1 MQAHGGQPRRP
12 SRQDT
17 IDLHRDD
24 LAHEG
29 QGYQHYDDGRY
40 ASDDDFHT
48 QGVSVMEDEDDQE
61 EFMDEDDRSSVSEIP
76 DPSIDF
82 DLVYSLHT
90 FVATVEGQANV
101 SKGDSLFLMD
111 DSNSYWWLVRVLKS
125 QEVGYIPAENIETP
139 YERLA
144 RLNKHR
150 NVDLASATQQ
160 ERTEDT
166 KSIRERDRRQRYGS
180 SPVPPPKSVVF
191 GGGSNEVF
199 NYPPAVWNEDEYEG
213 DEWDEDEEGDEY
225 EEAYEDLED
234 DSGVQGQSSNGK
246 VNPADFD
253 PDDGMSWEEGAADE
267 SRNRQTAQQQHQGD
281 ASAQAKISPGAQQ
294 AQLGLG
300 LASTV
305 RQGSRER
312 LVSGQSQQSQ
322 QSQDT
327 ARGFDPENI
336 TETKRVTATPA
347 IARDLTSRQNGNE
360 SNTSISG
367 LQLAGQGQAQSQQRP
382 SQEEG
387 KRSREEPSDS
397 ENGDSSR
404 KRGKDNRSF
413 SGDRKLRK
421 ERNLDGPDTDG
432 EGSGKESKD
441 KKKKGGVLAGL
452 FGRGKK
458 DKKEKDNVRRAISSQ
473 DSETSLAARESDD
486 SLSAPSSYTLSPPE
500 TGNPVFPHQRRPNPM
515 DPKRS
520 QPSNGPGAQTGTLQA
535 SALRMQRTDQEQQ
548 ARFHQ
553 SFSRS
558 PSSPPDPAMAFGT
571 QSAAT
576 QLRNLHTTT
585 HNGRPGSLILIEGNQ
600 PLPEL
605 SVLRVF
611 AGERVESEATFKTVL
626 VNADTTS
633 TKLVHQAMQ
642 RFRLA
647 NAEDP
652 SEYYLTVKSSGGAE
666 AMLHPDER
674 PLLVFEAEQ
683 ARAPT
688 VKRSSVGSINSI
700 ASNLSAMPAIAK
712 LGMND
717 FADDSAVKF
726 YLNRKPSPKSGDGSP
741 APQGIE
747 EDVTLRAEE
756 IDDTGA
762 GGGAGAIDDDT
773 DTLRGSVS
781 YGNANGR
788 PHLTV
793 APASQ
798 GSVPPERFT
807 SPSARF
813 SVQVVIYPEDLP
825 EGMVF
830 DPHTEAIVPRGTLQ
844 HRSQSGIVASPGI
857 SQTQRRKVLNFP
869 KNTTVAEVIEA
880 GLERFG
886 ILEGV
891 VEGGDDVEEK
901 MTKRRSHS
909 RVRYGLAVLNEG
921 HAERDLLPSSKVLD
935 AFVKQPIMRVI
946 DRRSADAKR
955 RSADSTMLLAGVE
968 DIQQD
973 DPVFILRR
981 VAGARNSYRSS
992 TSRYSAP
999 LDELALQ
1006 QLATQRESVSDAS
1019 VVSDKEPQQQ
1029 APAHQMTPKE
1039 IIAAQRAASRA
1050 NQRAVVTTQANS
1062 ERGVDVLLPDRA
1074 TLRSTRAR
1082 TDDRMRYSYVLPD
1095 GEAYDISEIVE
1106 RELRGNQS
1114 PSGTRVASSEGGDL
1128 LEGVMETPRNVM
1140 EEKLDRV
1147 LNKIRDDK
1155 SNGRLGINISA
1166 QARQSPSGTSRSSH
1180 HRHGSDS
1187 SPRLGSSPHQDS
1199 DASHYYNGRSPVTPP
1214 TTVEARG
1221 PGRPVLLRDNFG
1233 ISELM
1238 AVIELSAALRKPAPR
1253 PGLSPIDELLF
1264 GPNLTI
1270 GEIHPSLRDI
1280 YEPTFREM
1288 QDVDRHRDEH
1298 EARWS
1303 PRTGG
1308 GQLGRMLAASASL
1321 LNVEVLFL
1329 DVGTQ
1334 APAKQ
1339 VLASTEHIDGSF
1351 SDSAKIRELASKVD
1365 VLTVE
1370 IEHVNVEIL
1379 ELIEREGKVSVQPT
1393 PATIR
1398 TIQDKYV
1405 QKQHLVSH
1413 NVRVAESVPVAS
1425 TVEAIQNAGRMMGYP
1440 LMLKSRTLAYDG
1452 RGNFVVRSEDK
1463 AADALKALGNRPLY
1477 AERWAP
1483 FTNELAVMVVR
1494 GLGGEVKSYPVVETV
1509 HKNNICHLVFAP
1521 ARENTKVIQAA
1532 RKLAEDAVRTFTGAG
1547 VFGVEMFLMPDGAL
1561 MVNEIAPRPHNSGHY
1576 TIEGCY
1582 SSQYDNHLRAIL
1594 SLPLGDTELKV
1605 PSAIMLNLIGQTDQ
1619 GDEIGRVAR
1628 AALEVPG
1635 ASTHLYGK
1643 AACRPGRK
1651 MGHITLVGPSDAQT
1665 RRNLRGLLEVMG
1677 EPIDQVNLY
1686 APQDPTPGFSHPSPL
1701 VGVIMGS
1708 DSDLPIMRQAAQI
1721 LEDFKIP
1728 FELTIVSAHRTVDRM
1743 MTYARSAAG
1752 RGLKVIIAGAGG
1764 AAHLPGMVAA
1774 MTSLP
1779 VIGVPVKG
1787 SSLDGVDS
1795 LHSIVQMPRGV
1806 PVATVAINNSTNAG
1820 LLAVRILGTSD
1831 PRIQVSMDEYMQN
1844 MEKEVLGKVNR
1855 LEQSAVP
1862 ALKLVPVSQKRK
1874 DEFNAFARSTV
1885 D

>member
-17 IDLHRDD
+17 IDLHD
-24 LAHEG
+24 EG

-40 ASDDDFHT
+40 GSDDEFHT
-48 QGVSVMEDEDDQE
+48 NGVSVMEDEDDQE

-101 SKGDSLFLMD
+101 AKGDSLFLMD

-166 KSIRERDRRQRYGS
+166 KSIRDRDRRQRYGS
-180 SPVPPPKSVVF
+180 SPVPPPKSVIF
-191 GGGSNEVF
+191 GGGSNQVF
-199 NYPPAVWNEDEYEG
+199 NYPPAVWNSDEFEG
-213 DEWDEDEEGDEY
+213 DEWDEDDEGEEY
-225 EEAYEDLED
+225 EEAHEEIDD
-234 DSGVQGQSSNGK
+234 DSGIHDHSPNGK

-253 PDDGMSWEEGAADE
+253 PDDGMSWEDGAE
-267 SRNRQTAQQQHQGD
+267 TAQKPQQQRHGD
-281 ASAQAKISPGAQQ
+281 TSSTPGQEKITPGAQQ

-322 QSQDT
+322 QSHDT

-336 TETKRVTATPA
+336 TETRRVTATPA
-347 IARDLTSRQNGNE
+347 IARDTNTVRPNGNE
-360 SNTSISG
+360 TSGSG
-367 LQLAGQGQAQSQQRP
+367 LQLAGQGQAQAQQRA
-382 SQEEG
+382 SQEDS
-387 KRSREEPSDS
+387 KRSREDPSDS
-397 ENGDSSR
+397 ENGDGSR
-404 KRGKDNRSF
+404 KRGKDNRS
-413 SGDRKLRK
+413 SNSDRKLRK
-421 ERNLDGPDTDG
+421 ERTSDGPDTDG
-432 EGSGKESKD
+432 EGSGKESKDKD

-458 DKKEKDNVRRAISSQ
+458 DKKEKENGRRPISSQ
-473 DSETSLAARESDD
+473 DSETSLAARGSDD
-486 SLSAPSSYTLSPPE
+486 SLSAPSSYTTSPPE
-500 TGNPVFPHQRRPNPM
+500 TAGPIFAQQRRPNSM

-520 QPSNGPGAQTGTLQA
+520 QPSNGQGTQA
-535 SALRMQRTDQEQQ
+535 TTSQATLRVQRADQEQQ

-553 SFSRS
+553 SFSRT
-558 PSSPPDPAMAFGT
+558 PSSPPDPALAFGT

-576 QLRNLHTTT
+576 QLRNLHAST
-585 HNGRPGSLILIEGNQ
+585 HNGRPGSLILLEGNQ

-652 SEYYLTVKSSGGAE
+652 SEYYLTVKSAGGAE
-666 AMLHPDER
+666 AMLQPDEH

-712 LGMND
+712 LGND

-726 YLNRKPSPKSGDGSP
+726 YLNRKPSPRSGDGLSP
-741 APQGIE
+741 PQGIE

-756 IDDTGA
+756 IYDGT
-762 GGGAGAIDDDT
+762 AGAVEKDDDT
-773 DTLRGSVS
+773 DTLRGSIS
-781 YGNANGR
+781 NSTATAR
-788 PHLTV
+788 PHLSV
-793 APASQ
+793 SAASQ

-830 DPHTEAIVPRGTLQ
+830 DPHTEAIVPRTTLQ
-844 HRSQSGIVASPGI
+844 HRSQSGTVASPGI

-909 RVRYGLAVLNEG
+909 RVRYGLTVLNEG
-921 HAERDLLPSSKVLD
+921 QAERDLLPSSKVLD
-935 AFVKQPIMRVI
+935 AFTKQPIMRVI

-955 RSADSTMLLAGVE
+955 RSADSAMLLASVE
-968 DIQQD
+968 DIQRE

-981 VAGARNSYRSS
+981 VAGTRNSIRSS

-1006 QLATQRESVSDAS
+1006 QLAAQRESVSDAS
-1019 VVSDKEPQQQ
+1019 VVSDKEPQLASPQ
-1029 APAHQMTPKE
+1029 QMTPKE

-1050 NQRAVVTTQANS
+1050 NQRAIITTQANS

-1082 TDDRMRYSYVLPD
+1082 ADDRMRYSYVLPD
-1095 GEAYDISEIVE
+1095 GEAYDISDIVE

-1114 PSGTRVASSEGGDL
+1114 PSGARTASNEGGDL
-1128 LEGVMETPRNVM
+1128 LEGVLETPRNVM

-1155 SNGRLGINISA
+1155 SNGRLGINLST
-1166 QARQSPSGTSRSSH
+1166 QSRQSPSGTSRSSH

-1221 PGRPVLLRDNFG
+1221 PSRPVLLRDNFG
-1233 ISELM
+1233 LSELM
-1238 AVIELSAALRKPAPR
+1238 AVVELSAALRKPAPR
-1253 PGLSPIDELLF
+1253 PGLSPVEELLF
-1264 GPNLTI
+1264 GPSLTI

-1288 QDVDRHRDEH
+1288 QDVDRQLDELLH
-1298 EARWS
+1298 ATF
-1303 PRTGG
+1303 RT
-1308 GQLGRMLAASASL
+1308 S
-1321 LNVEVLFL
+1321 
-1329 DVGTQ
+1329 
-1334 APAKQ
+1334 
-1339 VLASTEHIDGSF
+1339 
-1351 SDSAKIRELASKVD
+1351 
-1365 VLTVE
+1365 
-1370 IEHVNVEIL
+1370 
-1379 ELIEREGKVSVQPT
+1379 
-1393 PATIR
+1393 
-1398 TIQDKYV
+1398 
-1405 QKQHLVSH
+1405 
-1413 NVRVAESVPVAS
+1413 
-1425 TVEAIQNAGRMMGYP
+1425 
-1440 LMLKSRTLAYDG
+1440 
-1452 RGNFVVRSEDK
+1452 
-1463 AADALKALGNRPLY
+1463 
-1477 AERWAP
+1477 
-1483 FTNELAVMVVR
+1483 
-1494 GLGGEVKSYPVVETV
+1494 
-1509 HKNNICHLVFAP
+1509 
-1521 ARENTKVIQAA
+1521 
-1532 RKLAEDAVRTFTGAG
+1532 
-1547 VFGVEMFLMPDGAL
+1547 
-1561 MVNEIAPRPHNSGHY
+1561 
-1576 TIEGCY
+1576 
-1582 SSQYDNHLRAIL
+1582 
-1594 SLPLGDTELKV
+1594 
-1605 PSAIMLNLIGQTDQ
+1605 
-1619 GDEIGRVAR
+1619 
-1628 AALEVPG
+1628 
-1635 ASTHLYGK
+1635 
-1643 AACRPGRK
+1643 
-1651 MGHITLVGPSDAQT
+1651 
-1665 RRNLRGLLEVMG
+1665 
-1677 EPIDQVNLY
+1677 
-1686 APQDPTPGFSHPSPL
+1686 
-1701 VGVIMGS
+1701 
-1708 DSDLPIMRQAAQI
+1708 
-1721 LEDFKIP
+1721 
-1728 FELTIVSAHRTVDRM
+1728 
-1743 MTYARSAAG
+1743 
-1752 RGLKVIIAGAGG
+1752 
-1764 AAHLPGMVAA
+1764 
-1774 MTSLP
+1774 
-1779 VIGVPVKG
+1779 
-1787 SSLDGVDS
+1787 
-1795 LHSIVQMPRGV
+1795 
-1806 PVATVAINNSTNAG
+1806 
-1820 LLAVRILGTSD
+1820 
-1831 PRIQVSMDEYMQN
+1831 
-1844 MEKEVLGKVNR
+1844 
-1855 LEQSAVP
+1855 
-1862 ALKLVPVSQKRK
+1862 
-1874 DEFNAFARSTV
+1874 
-1885 D
+1885 

>member
-17 IDLHRDD
+17 VDLHDN

-40 ASDDDFHT
+40 GSDDEFHT
-48 QGVSVMEDEDDQE
+48 NGVSVMEDEDDQE
-61 EFMDEDDRSSVSEIP
+61 EFMEEDDRSSVSEIP

-101 SKGDSLFLMD
+101 AKGDSLFLMD

-180 SPVPPPKSVVF
+180 SPVPLPKSVVF
-191 GGGSNEVF
+191 GGGSNQVF
-199 NYPPAVWNEDEYEG
+199 NYPPAVWNSDEYEG
-213 DEWDEDEEGDEY
+213 DEWDEDEEGEY
-225 EEAYEDLED
+225 EEAYEEIED
-234 DSGVQGQSSNGK
+234 DSGAQGQSSNGK

-253 PDDGMSWEEGAADE
+253 PDDGMSWEDGATDE
-267 SRNRQTAQQQHQGD
+267 SRNKQTAQQSQQQEQQ
-281 ASAQAKISPGAQQ
+281 QADTSGQTKISPGAQQ

-336 TETKRVTATPA
+336 TETKRVTATPV
-347 IARDLTSRQNGNE
+347 IARDLSPARQNGNE
-360 SNTSISG
+360 TAASGSG
-367 LQLAGQGQAQSQQRP
+367 LQLAGQGQAQTQQRA
-382 SQEEG
+382 SQEDG
-387 KRSREEPSDS
+387 KRSREDPSDS
-397 ENGDSSR
+397 ETGEGSR
-404 KRGKDNRSF
+404 KRGKDNRS
-413 SGDRKLRK
+413 SNGDRKLRK
-421 ERNLDGPDTDG
+421 DRNSDGPDTDG
-432 EGSGKESKD
+432 ESSGKESKDKD

-458 DKKEKDNVRRAISSQ
+458 DKKEKDNGRRPISSQ
-473 DSETSLAARESDD
+473 DSETSLAARGSDD
-486 SLSAPSSYTLSPPE
+486 SLSAPSSYTTSPPE
-500 TGNPVFPHQRRPNPM
+500 TGGPIFQQQRRPNPVET
-515 DPKRS
+515 RRN
-520 QPSNGPGAQTGTLQA
+520 QPLNVQGAQPQA
-535 SALRMQRTDQEQQ
+535 STLRMQRADQELQ
-548 ARFHQ
+548 ARFQQ
-553 SFSRS
+553 SFARS
-558 PSSPPDPAMAFGT
+558 PSSPPDPASAYGT

-652 SEYYLTVKSSGGAE
+652 SEYYLTVKSAAGAE
-666 AMLHPDER
+666 ATLKPDER

-712 LGMND
+712 LGND

-726 YLNRKPSPKSGDGSP
+726 YLNRNPSPKSADEHSP
-741 APQGIE
+741 PRGIE
-747 EDVTLRAEE
+747 EDITLRAEE
-756 IDDTGA
+756 IDDGS
-762 GGGAGAIDDDT
+762 GGSGGADDDT
-773 DTLRGSVS
+773 DTLRGSTIS
-781 YGNANGR
+781 NGTANGR

-793 APASQ
+793 SPASQ

-830 DPHTEAIVPRGTLQ
+830 DPHTEAIVPRATLQ
-844 HRSQSGIVASPGI
+844 HRSQSGIAASPGI

-880 GLERFG
+880 SLERFG

-901 MTKRRSHS
+901 MSKRRSHS
-909 RVRYGLAVLNEG
+909 RVRYGLAASNEG
-921 HAERDLLPSSKVLD
+921 QAERDLLPSSKVLD
-935 AFVKQPIMRVI
+935 AFAKQPIMRVI

-955 RSADSTMLLAGVE
+955 RSADSAMLLAAVE
-968 DIQQD
+968 DVQQD

-981 VAGARNSYRSS
+981 VAGARNSIRSS

-1006 QLATQRESVSDAS
+1006 QLAVQRESVSDAS
-1019 VVSDKEPQQQ
+1019 VVSDKEPQQAASPQ
-1029 APAHQMTPKE
+1029 QMTPKE

-1050 NQRAVVTTQANS
+1050 NQRAIITTQANS

-1095 GEAYDISEIVE
+1095 GEVYDISDIVE

-1114 PSGTRVASSEGGDL
+1114 PSGTRAASSEGGDL
-1128 LEGVMETPRNVM
+1128 LEGVLETPRNVM

-1155 SNGRLGINISA
+1155 SSGRLGVNVSN
-1166 QARQSPSGTSRSSH
+1166 QSRQSPSATSRSSH
-1180 HRHGSDS
+1180 LRHGSDS

-1199 DASHYYNGRSPVTPP
+1199 DASQYYSGRSPVTPP

-1221 PGRPVLLRDNFG
+1221 PTRPVLLRDNFG
-1233 ISELM
+1233 VSELM

-1253 PGLSPIDELLF
+1253 PGLSPVDELLF
-1264 GPNLTI
+1264 GPSLTL

-1288 QDVDRHRDEH
+1288 QDVDRQLDELLH
-1298 EARWS
+1298 ATF
-1303 PRTGG
+1303 RT
-1308 GQLGRMLAASASL
+1308 S
-1321 LNVEVLFL
+1321 
-1329 DVGTQ
+1329 
-1334 APAKQ
+1334 
-1339 VLASTEHIDGSF
+1339 
-1351 SDSAKIRELASKVD
+1351 
-1365 VLTVE
+1365 
-1370 IEHVNVEIL
+1370 
-1379 ELIEREGKVSVQPT
+1379 
-1393 PATIR
+1393 
-1398 TIQDKYV
+1398 
-1405 QKQHLVSH
+1405 
-1413 NVRVAESVPVAS
+1413 
-1425 TVEAIQNAGRMMGYP
+1425 
-1440 LMLKSRTLAYDG
+1440 
-1452 RGNFVVRSEDK
+1452 
-1463 AADALKALGNRPLY
+1463 
-1477 AERWAP
+1477 
-1483 FTNELAVMVVR
+1483 
-1494 GLGGEVKSYPVVETV
+1494 
-1509 HKNNICHLVFAP
+1509 
-1521 ARENTKVIQAA
+1521 
-1532 RKLAEDAVRTFTGAG
+1532 
-1547 VFGVEMFLMPDGAL
+1547 
-1561 MVNEIAPRPHNSGHY
+1561 
-1576 TIEGCY
+1576 
-1582 SSQYDNHLRAIL
+1582 
-1594 SLPLGDTELKV
+1594 
-1605 PSAIMLNLIGQTDQ
+1605 
-1619 GDEIGRVAR
+1619 
-1628 AALEVPG
+1628 
-1635 ASTHLYGK
+1635 
-1643 AACRPGRK
+1643 
-1651 MGHITLVGPSDAQT
+1651 
-1665 RRNLRGLLEVMG
+1665 
-1677 EPIDQVNLY
+1677 
-1686 APQDPTPGFSHPSPL
+1686 
-1701 VGVIMGS
+1701 
-1708 DSDLPIMRQAAQI
+1708 
-1721 LEDFKIP
+1721 
-1728 FELTIVSAHRTVDRM
+1728 
-1743 MTYARSAAG
+1743 
-1752 RGLKVIIAGAGG
+1752 
-1764 AAHLPGMVAA
+1764 
-1774 MTSLP
+1774 
-1779 VIGVPVKG
+1779 
-1787 SSLDGVDS
+1787 
-1795 LHSIVQMPRGV
+1795 
-1806 PVATVAINNSTNAG
+1806 
-1820 LLAVRILGTSD
+1820 
-1831 PRIQVSMDEYMQN
+1831 
-1844 MEKEVLGKVNR
+1844 
-1855 LEQSAVP
+1855 
-1862 ALKLVPVSQKRK
+1862 
-1874 DEFNAFARSTV
+1874 
-1885 D
+1885 

>member
-17 IDLHRDD
+17 IDLHDD

-40 ASDDDFHT
+40 GSDDEFHT
-48 QGVSVMEDEDDQE
+48 NGVSVMEDEDDQE

-101 SKGDSLFLMD
+101 AKGDSLFLMD

-166 KSIRERDRRQRYGS
+166 KSIRDRDRRQRYGS
-180 SPVPPPKSVVF
+180 SPVPPPKSVIF
-191 GGGSNEVF
+191 GGGSNQVF
-199 NYPPAVWNEDEYEG
+199 NYPPAVWNSDEYEG

-225 EEAYEDLED
+225 EEAHEEIED
-234 DSGVQGQSSNGK
+234 DSGAHDQSSNGK

-253 PDDGMSWEEGAADE
+253 PDDGMSWEDGAE
-267 SRNRQTAQQQHQGD
+267 TAQKSQQRQGD
-281 ASAQAKISPGAQQ
+281 TSSAPGQEKTTPGAQQ

-336 TETKRVTATPA
+336 TETRRVTATPA
-347 IARDLTSRQNGNE
+347 IARDASNARQNGNE
-360 SNTSISG
+360 TAASGPG
-367 LQLAGQGQAQSQQRP
+367 LQLAGQGQSQAQQRA
-382 SQEEG
+382 SQEDG
-387 KRSREEPSDS
+387 KRSREDPSDS
-397 ENGDSSR
+397 ENGDGSR
-404 KRGKDNRSF
+404 KRGKDNRS
-413 SGDRKLRK
+413 SNGDRKLRK
-421 ERNLDGPDTDG
+421 ERTSDGPDTDG
-432 EGSGKESKD
+432 EGSGKESKDKD

-458 DKKEKDNVRRAISSQ
+458 DKKEKDNGRRPISSQ
-473 DSETSLAARESDD
+473 DSEISLATRGSDD
-486 SLSAPSSYTLSPPE
+486 SLSAPSSYTTSPPE
-500 TGNPVFPHQRRPNPM
+500 TAGPIFAQQRRSNSM
-515 DPKRS
+515 DPKRN
-520 QPSNGPGAQTGTLQA
+520 QPSNGQGGQA
-535 SALRMQRTDQEQQ
+535 STSQAATLRMQRADQEQQ

-553 SFSRS
+553 SFSRT
-558 PSSPPDPAMAFGT
+558 PSSPPDPALAFGT

-576 QLRNLHTTT
+576 QQLRNLHAST
-585 HNGRPGSLILIEGNQ
+585 HNGRPGSLILLEGNQ

-652 SEYYLTVKSSGGAE
+652 SEYYLTVKSAGGAE
-666 AMLHPDER
+666 AMLQPDEH

-712 LGMND
+712 LGND

-726 YLNRKPSPKSGDGSP
+726 YLNRKPSPRSGDGLSP
-741 APQGIE
+741 PQGIE

-756 IDDTGA
+756 IYDGTV
-762 GGGAGAIDDDT
+762 GGAEKDDDT
-773 DTLRGSVS
+773 DTLRGSIS
-781 YGNANGR
+781 NGTATTR
-788 PHLTV
+788 PHLSV
-793 APASQ
+793 SAASQ

-830 DPHTEAIVPRGTLQ
+830 DPHTEAIVPRTTLQ

-880 GLERFG
+880 SLERFG

-921 HAERDLLPSSKVLD
+921 QAERDLLPSSKVLD
-935 AFVKQPIMRVI
+935 AFTKQPIMRVI

-955 RSADSTMLLAGVE
+955 RSADSAMLLASVE
-968 DIQQD
+968 DIQRE

-981 VAGARNSYRSS
+981 VAGARNSIRSS

-1006 QLATQRESVSDAS
+1006 QLAAQRESVSDAS
-1019 VVSDKEPQQQ
+1019 VVSDKEPQLASPQ
-1029 APAHQMTPKE
+1029 QMTPKE

-1050 NQRAVVTTQANS
+1050 NQRAIITTQANS

-1095 GEAYDISEIVE
+1095 GEAYDISDIVE

-1114 PSGTRVASSEGGDL
+1114 PSGTRAASTEGGDL
-1128 LEGVMETPRNVM
+1128 LEGVLETPRNVM

-1155 SNGRLGINISA
+1155 SNGRLGINLSN
-1166 QARQSPSGTSRSSH
+1166 QSRQSPSGTSRSSH

-1221 PGRPVLLRDNFG
+1221 PSRPVLLRDNFG
-1233 ISELM
+1233 LSELM
-1238 AVIELSAALRKPAPR
+1238 AVVELSAALRKPAPR
-1253 PGLSPIDELLF
+1253 PGLSPVDELLF
-1264 GPNLTI
+1264 GPSLTI

-1288 QDVDRHRDEH
+1288 QDVDRQLDELLH
-1298 EARWS
+1298 ATF
-1303 PRTGG
+1303 RT
-1308 GQLGRMLAASASL
+1308 
-1321 LNVEVLFL
+1321 
-1329 DVGTQ
+1329 
-1334 APAKQ
+1334 
-1339 VLASTEHIDGSF
+1339 
-1351 SDSAKIRELASKVD
+1351 
-1365 VLTVE
+1365 
-1370 IEHVNVEIL
+1370 
-1379 ELIEREGKVSVQPT
+1379 
-1393 PATIR
+1393 
-1398 TIQDKYV
+1398 
-1405 QKQHLVSH
+1405 
-1413 NVRVAESVPVAS
+1413 
-1425 TVEAIQNAGRMMGYP
+1425 
-1440 LMLKSRTLAYDG
+1440 
-1452 RGNFVVRSEDK
+1452 
-1463 AADALKALGNRPLY
+1463 
-1477 AERWAP
+1477 
-1483 FTNELAVMVVR
+1483 
-1494 GLGGEVKSYPVVETV
+1494 
-1509 HKNNICHLVFAP
+1509 
-1521 ARENTKVIQAA
+1521 
-1532 RKLAEDAVRTFTGAG
+1532 
-1547 VFGVEMFLMPDGAL
+1547 
-1561 MVNEIAPRPHNSGHY
+1561 
-1576 TIEGCY
+1576 
-1582 SSQYDNHLRAIL
+1582 
-1594 SLPLGDTELKV
+1594 
-1605 PSAIMLNLIGQTDQ
+1605 
-1619 GDEIGRVAR
+1619 
-1628 AALEVPG
+1628 
-1635 ASTHLYGK
+1635 
-1643 AACRPGRK
+1643 
-1651 MGHITLVGPSDAQT
+1651 
-1665 RRNLRGLLEVMG
+1665 
-1677 EPIDQVNLY
+1677 
-1686 APQDPTPGFSHPSPL
+1686 
-1701 VGVIMGS
+1701 
-1708 DSDLPIMRQAAQI
+1708 
-1721 LEDFKIP
+1721 
-1728 FELTIVSAHRTVDRM
+1728 
-1743 MTYARSAAG
+1743 
-1752 RGLKVIIAGAGG
+1752 
-1764 AAHLPGMVAA
+1764 
-1774 MTSLP
+1774 
-1779 VIGVPVKG
+1779 
-1787 SSLDGVDS
+1787 
-1795 LHSIVQMPRGV
+1795 
-1806 PVATVAINNSTNAG
+1806 
-1820 LLAVRILGTSD
+1820 
-1831 PRIQVSMDEYMQN
+1831 
-1844 MEKEVLGKVNR
+1844 
-1855 LEQSAVP
+1855 
-1862 ALKLVPVSQKRK
+1862 
-1874 DEFNAFARSTV
+1874 
-1885 D
+1885 